1 MVIEAAGES
10 VIDKMNINY
19 KIDDTIVAL
28 ATPQGI
34 GAIGVIRLSGAA
46 AINLCSIVFKGKDLE
61 KQPSHTLHFGKIVD
75 DENQIIDEVLI
86 SLFKAPH
93 SYTGENVVEISCH
106 GSPFILQKVIETL
119 IHHGARNA
127 EPGEFT
133 LRAFLNK
140 KLDLSQAEAVADLIA
155 SDSGASHNLAMQQMR
170 GGFAKIIGELRAELI
185 NFAALIELELDFS
198 EEDVEFANREHLI
211 SLIDKL
217 QKIVTPLIESFQ
229 LGNVIKNGVSTV
241 IAGRPNAGKSTL
253 LNVLLQED
261 RAIVSEIAG
270 TTRDTIEEALVIG
283 GVVFRLID
291 TAGIREATNAIEHLG
306 IEKTFQ
312 KIKQSSIIIYVFDS
326 TELNE
331 GEVQNDLAQ
340 LHAGEIPVVI
350 IANKM
355 DLLGAD
361 PHLAFPNL
369 PIHFMAA
376 KESKNIAGLK
386 TILHDIVLKNK
397 SAGANH
403 TIITNLRH
411 FDALTKANKALE
423 AVKTGI
429 HNNISGELI
438 AQDLKEALNA
448 LGAITGEIDIDR
460 DVLGAIF
467 SKFCIGK

>member
-1 MVIEAAGES
+1 MRL
-10 VIDKMNINY
+10 NY
-19 KIDDTIVAL
+19 NLDDTIVAL
-28 ATPQGI
+28 ATPPGI
-34 GAIGVIRLSGAA
+34 GAIGVIRLSGTD
-46 AINLCSIVFKGKDLE
+46 AIKRCNAIFKGKDLE
-61 KQPSHTLHFGKIVD
+61 KENSHTLHFGKVMNADHTIL
-75 DENQIIDEVLI
+75 DEVLV

-106 GSPFILQKVIETL
+106 GSPYILQKVIENL
-119 IHHGARNA
+119 IQRGARNA

-155 SDSGASHNLAMQQMR
+155 SDSNASHNLAMQQMR
-170 GGFAKIIGELRAELI
+170 GGFAKVIGALRVELI
-185 NFAALIELELDFS
+185 NFAALIELELDFG
-198 EEDVEFANREHLI
+198 EEDLEFANRTHLI
-211 SLIDKL
+211 SLIEKL
-217 QKIVTPLIESFQ
+217 QQMIIPLIESFQ

-270 TTRDTIEEALVIG
+270 TTRDTIEEALVIEG
-283 GVVFRLID
+283 IVFRLID

-331 GEVQNDLAQ
+331 GEVQKDIEQ
-340 LHAGEIPVVI
+340 LHAGEIPVVLV
-350 IANKM
+350 ANKM
-355 DLLGAD
+355 DLLSKESSNK
-361 PHLAFPNL
+361 FPNI
-369 PIHFMAA
+369 PVHYITA
-376 KESKNIAGLK
+376 KESRNIGGLK
-386 TILHDIVLKNK
+386 TILHQIVLNNK
-397 SAGANH
+397 SAGANN
-403 TIITNLRH
+403 TIISNLRH
-411 FDALTKANKALE
+411 YDALTKANIALD
-423 AVKTGI
+423 AVRTGI
-429 HNNISGELI
+429 HTNLSGELI

-448 LGAITGEIDIDR
+448 LGTITGEIDIDR
-460 DVLGAIF
+460 DVLGALF